1 MASDI
6 TKDLGK
12 MKAKKKKA
20 DEKKN
25 NSVIWHSY
33 KHFLVRL
40 FLNLLNQELPQY
52 IWTLVPY

>member
-6 TKDLGK
+6 TKGLGK
-12 MKAKKKKA
+12 MKAKKKKKV

-40 FLNLLNQELPQY
+40 FLNLLNQEFPQY
-52 IWTLVPY
+52 I

>member
-6 TKDLGK
+6 TRDLGK

-52 IWTLVPY
+52 I